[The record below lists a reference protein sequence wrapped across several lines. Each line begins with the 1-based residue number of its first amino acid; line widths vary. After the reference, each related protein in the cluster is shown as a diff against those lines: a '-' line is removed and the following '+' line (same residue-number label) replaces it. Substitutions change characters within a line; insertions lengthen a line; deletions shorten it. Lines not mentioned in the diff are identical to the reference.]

1 MPSVVFRESGKAV
14 KVTLYRLRQV
24 VGLIYTL
31 MYIFIF
37 FVYVFI
43 LKDDQSLM
51 IQSHFSVTVMLWFIL
66 SFAVKVFMLMD
77 RTSEMLNLIAFL
89 AFMSLGFTYHP
100 QPGNY
105 TSIEN
110 FSYYLYAIGGSACDL
125 IDFLYEA
132 APRRPKDTR

>member
-1 MPSVVFRESGKAV
+1 M
-14 KVTLYRLRQV
+14 KVTIYRLRQV

-37 FVYVFI
+37 FMYVYI
-43 LKDDQSLM
+43 LKDDQSWM
-51 IQSHFSVTVMLWFIL
+51 VQSKFAVTVMLWFGL
-66 SFAVKVFMLMD
+66 SFAVKVSMLMD
-77 RTSEMLNLIAFL
+77 RTIEMLNLIAFL
-89 AFMSLGFTYHP
+89 AFMSLGFTYNP
-100 QPGNY
+100 QPGHY

-132 APRRPKDTR
+132 ASKRPKVTR